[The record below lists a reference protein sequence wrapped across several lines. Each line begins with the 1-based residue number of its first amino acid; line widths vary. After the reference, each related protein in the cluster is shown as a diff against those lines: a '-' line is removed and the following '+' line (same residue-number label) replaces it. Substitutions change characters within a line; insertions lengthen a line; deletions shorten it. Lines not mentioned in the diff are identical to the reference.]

1 MFQKDQE
8 ANNYMSAAT
17 AIIVEMWRI
26 LLDSSLYIIFGIVVA
41 GCIKV
46 FINQQ
51 FISRHLRDG
60 RYRSV
65 FKASLF
71 GIPLPL

>member
-1 MFQKDQE
+1 
-8 ANNYMSAAT
+8 MSA
-17 AIIVEMWRI
+17 VMEVGLEMWRI
-26 LLDSSLYIIFGIVVA
+26 LLDSSPYIILGIVVA

-46 FINQQ
+46 FINQD
-51 FISRHLRDG
+51 FISRHLRYG

-65 FKASLF
+65 IKASLF

>member
-1 MFQKDQE
+1 MWQKKQE
-8 ANNYMSAAT
+8 ANNFMSALT
-17 AIIVEMWRI
+17 AIAAEMWSI

-46 FINQQ
+46 FISQQ

-65 FKASLF
+65 IKASLF

>member
-1 MFQKDQE
+1 
-8 ANNYMSAAT
+8 MSAIT
-17 AIIVEMWRI
+17 EVGLEMWRI
-26 LLDSSLYIIFGIVVA
+26 LLDSSPYIIIGIVVA

-46 FINQQ
+46 FINQN
-51 FISRHLRDG
+51 FISRHLRYG

-65 FKASLF
+65 IKASLF

>member
-1 MFQKDQE
+1 M
-8 ANNYMSAAT
+8 T
-17 AIIVEMWRI
+17 AIIEVGLEMWKI
-26 LLDSSLYIIFGIVVA
+26 LLDSSPYIIFGIVMA

-46 FINQQ
+46 FINQD
-51 FISRHLRDG
+51 FISRHLRHG

-65 FKASLF
+65 IKAALF

>member
-1 MFQKDQE
+1 
-8 ANNYMSAAT
+8 MSEIT
-17 AIIVEMWRI
+17 EVGLEMWRI
-26 LLDSSLYIIFGIVVA
+26 LLDSSPYIIIGIVVA

-46 FINQQ
+46 FINQN
-51 FISRHLRDG
+51 FISRHLRYG

-65 FKASLF
+65 IKASLF

>member
-1 MFQKDQE
+1 
-8 ANNYMSAAT
+8 MSDIT
-17 AIIVEMWRI
+17 AIGLEMWRI
-26 LLDSSLYIIFGIVVA
+26 LLDSSPYIILGIMAA
-41 GCIKV
+41 GAIKI

-51 FISRHLRDG
+51 IIVRHLRYG

-65 FKASLF
+65 FKAALL

>member
-1 MFQKDQE
+1 M
-8 ANNYMSAAT
+8 T
-17 AIIVEMWRI
+17 AITEVGLEMWRI
-26 LLDSSLYIIFGIVVA
+26 LLDSSPYIILGIVVA

-46 FINQQ
+46 FINQD
-51 FISRHLRDG
+51 FISRHLRYG

-65 FKASLF
+65 IKASLL

>member
-1 MFQKDQE
+1 M
-8 ANNYMSAAT
+8 AAIT
-17 AIIVEMWRI
+17 EVGLEMWRI
-26 LLDSSLYIIFGIVVA
+26 LLDSSPYIILGIMVA

-46 FINQQ
+46 FINQD
-51 FISRHLRDG
+51 FILRHLSHG

-65 FKASLF
+65 IKAALF

>member
-1 MFQKDQE
+1 
-8 ANNYMSAAT
+8 
-17 AIIVEMWRI
+17 MWRI
-26 LLDSSLYIIFGIVVA
+26 LLDSSPYIIIGIVVA

-46 FINQQ
+46 FINQN
-51 FISRHLRDG
+51 FISRHLRHG

-65 FKASLF
+65 IKASLF

>member
-1 MFQKDQE
+1 
-8 ANNYMSAAT
+8 MSAIT
-17 AIIVEMWRI
+17 EVGLEMWRI
-26 LLDSSLYIIFGIVVA
+26 LLDSSPYIILGIIVA

-46 FINQQ
+46 FINQD
-51 FISRHLRDG
+51 FISRHLQHG

-65 FKASLF
+65 IKASIF

>member
-1 MFQKDQE
+1 M
-8 ANNYMSAAT
+8 T
-17 AIIVEMWRI
+17 AITEVGLEMWRI
-26 LLDSSLYIIFGIVVA
+26 LLDSSPYIILGIVVA

-46 FINQQ
+46 FINQD
-51 FISRHLRDG
+51 FISRHLRYG

-65 FKASLF
+65 IKASLF